1 MDTKQTVC
9 MNTKQ
14 TVCDKLQQMFLN
26 CNKPIYKFPVGPD
39 AMLVNE
45 AHKYNCII
53 LSKEL
58 IDRCGNVVRG
68 CNGATAK
75 QCVVTYTESGA
86 PGIVAYDSEPAFI
99 DNNLPDEWNN
109 SQNP

>member
-1 MDTKQTVC
+1 MN

-26 CNKPIYKFPVGPD
+26 CARPIYKFPVGPE

-58 IDRCGNVVRG
+58 IDRCGNVV
-68 CNGATAK
+68 
-75 QCVVTYTESGA
+75 
-86 PGIVAYDSEPAFI
+86 EPAFI
-99 DNNLPDEWNN
+99 DTNLSDEWNN

>member
-1 MDTKQTVC
+1 LFVLYITIN

-14 TVCDKLQQMFLN
+14 TVCDKLQQMFVD
-26 CNKPIYKFPVGPD
+26 CARPIYKFPVGPE

-45 AHKYNCII
+45 ANKYNCII

-58 IDRCGNVVRG
+58 HERCGNAV
-68 CNGATAK
+68 
-75 QCVVTYTESGA
+75 
-86 PGIVAYDSEPAFI
+86 DSKTFVH
-99 DNNLPDEWNN
+99 NLPDEWNN

>member
-1 MDTKQTVC
+1 MNIN

-26 CNKPIYKFPVGPD
+26 CNKPIYKFPVGPE

-58 IDRCGNVVRG
+58 IDRCGNV
-68 CNGATAK
+68 
-75 QCVVTYTESGA
+75 
-86 PGIVAYDSEPAFI
+86 IDSETFAH
-99 DNNLPDEWNN
+99 NLPENSNN